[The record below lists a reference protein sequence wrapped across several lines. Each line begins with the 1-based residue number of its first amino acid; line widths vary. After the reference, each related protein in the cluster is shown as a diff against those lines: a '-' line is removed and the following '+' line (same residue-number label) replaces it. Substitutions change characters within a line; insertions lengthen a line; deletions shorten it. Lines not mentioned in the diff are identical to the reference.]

1 MAHRV
6 LSVALLV
13 APITALSYDPARSLA
28 PLHRLLLQRTVQ
40 TQTVYLTDFH
50 DEAKAQWLANYL
62 DPQAPVW
69 KSNCG
74 RPMLRSCVCAMA
86 WRFHAIDAMLSP
98 WPRRLDGVEA
108 HEGPRKIT

>member
-1 MAHRV
+1 MLNTHGPLIAAGGAAKMAAHRV
-6 LSVALLV
+6 LSLVALLV
-13 APITALSYDPARSLA
+13 APTTALSYDPARSLA

-40 TQTVYLTDFH
+40 TQTVYLTDLH

-74 RPMLRSCVCAMA
+74 RRTLP
-86 WRFHAIDAMLSP
+86 
-98 WPRRLDGVEA
+98 
-108 HEGPRKIT
+108 

>member
-1 MAHRV
+1 MAAHHRV

-74 RPMLRSCVCAMA
+74 RPTL
-86 WRFHAIDAMLSP
+86 P
-98 WPRRLDGVEA
+98 
-108 HEGPRKIT
+108 